1 MDATALALIDAI
13 LADPEADAPRTALA
27 SRLEA
32 LSDPRGTFIRLQ
44 MVAARSRDASERNR
58 ARREADE
65 LLAKHRALWVRG
77 IDGRVPF
84 AKFLRGFVE
93 LIHIDGNDA
102 AHSLADL
109 YKLAPIRMLVITNP
123 GPAID
128 KLARAPQLDRI
139 VKLSL
144 PKGGLTDAQA
154 IALLSSPHVRRLKA
168 IDLSFNDL
176 GPAVLDAL
184 CNRGQLPALVFANVV
199 GNKFDDPVEQAG
211 TDAMTGDLDLSS
223 VSLPALGKQLEAKH
237 GTQPWLHAPS
247 HLRTFP
253 PRDEDL

>member
-1 MDATALALIDAI
+1 MDATAQALIDAI
-13 LADPEADAPRTALA
+13 LAAPEADAPRTALA

-44 MVAARSRDASERNR
+44 MQAARSPDAEERNR
-58 ARREADE
+58 ARREADA
-65 LLAKHRALWVRG
+65 LLAKHRPLWARG

-93 LIHIDGNDA
+93 LIHIDGADA
-102 AHSLADL
+102 ARSLPEL

-123 GPAID
+123 APAID
-128 KLARAPQLDRI
+128 ELARSSQLDRI

-144 PKGGLTDAQA
+144 PKGGLSDAQVVR
-154 IALLSSPHVRRLKA
+154 LLSSPHVRGLKA

-184 CNRGQLPALVFANVV
+184 CNRTHLPSLVYANVV
-199 GNKFDDPVEQAG
+199 GNRFDDPVEQAG
-211 TDAMTGDLDLSS
+211 TDPMTGELALSS
-223 VSLPALGKQLEAKH
+223 VSLPPLGQRLEATH
-237 GTQPWLHAPS
+237 GSQPWLHAPS
-247 HLRTFP
+247 RLRTFP

>member
-1 MDATALALIDAI
+1 MDATAKSLIDAI

-44 MVAARSRDASERNR
+44 MIAARSPDTGERNR
-58 ARREADE
+58 ARREADG
-65 LLAKHRALWVRG
+65 LLAKHRALWARD

-93 LIHIDGNDA
+93 LIHIDGVEA
-102 AHSLADL
+102 ARSLADL
-109 YKLAPIRMLVITNP
+109 YEVAPIRMLVVTDP
-123 GPAID
+123 ARAID
-128 KLARAPQLDRI
+128 ALARSPQLDRI

-144 PKGGLTDAQA
+144 PKGGLSDAQA
-154 IALLSSPHVRRLKA
+154 TQLLSSPHVRRLKA

-184 CNRGQLPALVFANVV
+184 CNRSHLPALVYANVI
-199 GNKFDDPVEQAG
+199 GNRFDDPVEQAG
-211 TDAMTGDLDLSS
+211 ADPTTAELDLSS
-223 VSLPALGKQLEAKH
+223 VSLPALGLALEAKY
-237 GTQPWLHAPS
+237 GLQPWLHAPTG
-247 HLRTFP
+247 LRTFP
-253 PRDEDL
+253 PRDEHL